1 MRDYNEIEAKIMQG
15 FHRIAAELE
24 AGAKA
29 KGIKM
34 KITSFHTTSFK
45 GCRADLEFDPNGE
58 LTEEQN
64 DKAVRWFVNEINNTL
79 PEWATWIPATS
90 EIIVPIDN
98 VRDMEEFFEKHSWE
112 DVVNEVCEK
121 YVEQEWSIINSDEE

>member
-1 MRDYNEIEAKIMQG
+1 MVDYDKIMQG
-15 FHRIAAELE
+15 FHKIAAERE
-24 AGAKA
+24 AEAKA

-34 KITSFHTTSFK
+34 KTTSFHTISFR
-45 GCRADLEFDPNGE
+45 GCRADLEFNPNGE

-64 DKAVRWFVNEINNTL
+64 DKAVRWFVNEVNNAL

-112 DVVNEVCEK
+112 DVVNDVGEK
-121 YVEQEWSIINSDEE
+121 YVENCEAIIGEE